1 MIRHISMF
9 QMEPHPAN
17 GKTVAENTQALVD
30 FLNELPAQ
38 EPSIVGNRV
47 ASYAGRQPELPEEAP
62 VMFHQVVQMIDFAK
76 PEDAA
81 AYPESQA
88 HKSLMA
94 FTQGMV
100 KKVSTIDFE
109 I

>member
-9 QMEPHPAN
+9 QLEPQPAN
-17 GKTVAENTQALVD
+17 GKTAAENMQALVD
-30 FLNELPAQ
+30 FLNKLPER

-47 ASYAGRQPELPEEAP
+47 APYAGQQPEVPEEAP
-62 VMFHQVVQMIDFAK
+62 VMFTQVVQMIDFAK

-81 AYPESQA
+81 AYPASQA
-88 HKSLMA
+88 HQSLMA

-100 KKVSTIDFE
+100 KKVSAIDFE

>member
-9 QMEPHPAN
+9 QMEQKPQN
-17 GKTVAENTQALVD
+17 GKTQEENVAALVE
-30 FLNELPAQ
+30 FLNALPQQ
-38 EPSIVGNRV
+38 EPSIVGSKA
-47 ASYAGRQPELPEEAP
+47 ASFVGQQPELPAEAP

-81 AYPESQA
+81 AYPASQA
-88 HKSLMA
+88 HLSLMA

-100 KKVSTIDFE
+100 KKVSAIDFE

>member
-9 QMEPHPAN
+9 QMEPKPKN
-17 GKTVAENTQALVD
+17 GKTVEENVKDLVA
-30 FLNELPAQ
+30 FLEKLPEQ
-38 EPSIVGNRV
+38 EPSIAGCRV

-100 KKVSTIDFE
+100 KKVSAIDFE